1 VPNVAVSSSPL
12 MCFPGKLLTYFL
24 NDSEMVPLTPFIT
37 GIIFVLFFSRA
48 VFLLYG
54 LYILKSSY
62 LLEFQCLLLL
72 LLLLLLF
79 DSRQYTQSMK
89 HTIPN
94 VI

>member
-1 VPNVAVSSSPL
+1 L

-24 NDSEMVPLTPFIT
+24 NDSEMVPLTPVIT
-37 GIIFVLFFSRA
+37 GIIFVLFFPRA

-54 LYILKSSY
+54 LYILQSTY
-62 LLEFQCLLLL
+62 LLEFQCLLL

-89 HTIPN
+89 RTIPN